1 VTHVT
6 ERTGQSGSNG
16 EPDPADNQ
24 QVAAT
29 EQAPRVEHAPAAE
42 KSQKQLWSAATNG
55 GRGPRR
61 RTVTYADAGV
71 SIHAGEQA
79 VELLKNKVHRTWR
92 PEVVGDIGGFAG
104 LFRLDV
110 KRYRNPILASSTDGV
125 GTKLV
130 VAQALGIHDT
140 VGIDL
145 VAMVV
150 DDLVACGAEPLF
162 LLDYIACGEVV
173 PDRVA
178 EIGAGIADGCR
189 YAGCSLLG
197 GETAEH
203 PGVMRPDEYDI
214 SGTGVGVVE
223 EDDILGREKVEIGD
237 VVVAMRSSGL
247 HSNGYSLVRHVLL
260 GAGRMRLDSVV
271 EEFGR
276 QRTLGEEL
284 LTPTKIY
291 ARDCLDLITE
301 CEVHALA
308 HVTGGGVPGNL
319 VRVLPDHVDAVV
331 DRSTWRPQPIFD
343 LVRAKG
349 RIDDMEMESTFN
361 MGVGMLAVVTAEDAD
376 RTLAF
381 LAGRGIES
389 WQVGEV
395 IEGSGSVQMV
405 GSHTSG

>member
-1 VTHVT
+1 VTHVD
-6 ERTGQSGSNG
+6 ERTSAGGPGSGN
-16 EPDPADNQ
+16 PD
-24 QVAAT
+24 
-29 EQAPRVEHAPAAE
+29 
-42 KSQKQLWSAATNG
+42 KQLWTAGN
-55 GRGPRR
+55 GRGGRR

-71 SIHAGEQA
+71 SIHAGERA
-79 VELLKNKVHRTWR
+79 VELLKGKVQRTHR
-92 PEVVGDIGGFAG
+92 PEVLGDLGGFAG
-104 LFRLDV
+104 LFKLDV
-110 KRYRNPILASSTDGV
+110 TKYKQPVLASSTDGV

-130 VAQALGIHDT
+130 IAQMMGIHDT

-145 VAMVV
+145 VAMVA

-173 PDRVA
+173 PDRIS

-189 YAGCSLLG
+189 YAGCALLG

-223 EDDILGREKVEIGD
+223 YDDILGRSRVEVGD
-237 VVVAMRSSGL
+237 AVIAMRSSGL

-260 GAGRMRLDSVV
+260 GAGRMRLDTVLD
-271 EEFGR
+271 EFGH

-284 LTPTKIY
+284 LTPTRIY

-301 CEVHALA
+301 CDLRALA
-308 HVTGGGVPGNL
+308 HITGGGVPGNL
-319 VRVLPDHVDAVV
+319 GRVLPDHVDAVV
-331 DRSTWRPQPIFD
+331 DRSTWRPQPIFE
-343 LVRAKG
+343 LVRTKG
-349 RIDDMEMESTFN
+349 RIEDSEMESTFN
-361 MGVGMLAVVTAEDAD
+361 MGVGMIAIVSPGDAD
-376 RTLAF
+376 RALAF

-395 IEGSGSVQMV
+395 VEGSGTVQMV
-405 GSHTSG
+405 GSHTRG